1 MASPAGD
8 SHLFAGVHFL
18 LIGFDCV
25 SMSQYRSKLVQSGG
39 TDAMQFGGGWTHI
52 VVRGLVNVDPVCAV
66 ARAQGNKVVSE
77 MWVDDRLDQGVLAD
91 ADKVIYWPARDLK
104 GIPGSGSLQICLTGY
119 QMKDRKDIMLTACHL
134 YPHIS

>member
-1 MASPAGD
+1 
-8 SHLFAGVHFL
+8 
-18 LIGFDCV
+18 
-25 SMSQYRSKLVQSGG
+25 
-39 TDAMQFGGGWTHI
+39 MQFGGGWTHI
-52 VVRGLVNVDPVCAV
+52 VVRGLVYDDPVCAV